1 MKSNVRHIKVQVA
14 TAVMLFAT
22 GGLLFA
28 SGCTTSVTKT
38 TAKGIFEVKITGQ
51 GRILKNGRNEVILKV
66 STEKGKTVEGAQ
78 VEITP
83 WMPEH
88 GHGTPWP
95 PIVTEQGQ
103 GTYKAVIPVMMIG
116 AWELRIKVK
125 KGELEDTVLFNFT
138 AV

>member
-1 MKSNVRHIKVQVA
+1 MGCVPIKLQVA
-14 TAVMLFAT
+14 TAVMLFVT

-28 SGCTTSVTKT
+28 SGCTTSVTKM

-66 STEKGKTVEGAQ
+66 ANEKGKAVEGAQ
-78 VEITP
+78 IEITP

-95 PIVTEQGQ
+95 PTVTAQGQ
-103 GTYKAVIPVMMIG
+103 GTYKAIIPIMMAG
-116 AWELRIKVK
+116 TWELRIKVK

-138 AV
+138 AL